1 MLDEVLKTV
10 AARGR
15 TVVMTSHDLA
25 RAEDLATRFDILT
38 RGVIGAST
46 TQAELQHSNL
56 LTFYKEA
63 LAN

>member
-15 TVVMTSHDLA
+15 TVVMTSHDLT
-25 RAEDLATRFDILT
+25 RAEDLATRFDILS
-38 RGVIGAST
+38 RGVINAST
-46 TQAELQHSNL
+46 SRAELKSSNL

-63 LAN
+63 LAG